1 MSEVLY
7 PLKFEPILKS
17 KIWGGQK
24 LKNLYGKNS
33 GEMPNIG
40 ESWEI
45 SCFNDDIS
53 VVSNG
58 FLKGNAID
66 ELIEIYMGDLVGDRI
81 FDEFGI
87 QFPLLIK
94 LIEAGDDLSIQV
106 HPDDEIAELRHNSFG
121 KTEMWYVIQ
130 ADKGSELISGFKKDS
145 GKKEYL
151 ESLNKGE
158 IKNLL
163 NYVEVFEGDIFF
175 IPAGRIHAIGKG
187 ILLAEIQQTSDLTY
201 RIYDWNRLDDNGN
214 ARELHT
220 EMAVD
225 VIDYSATKNSKTD
238 YKKIQNQTVNTIKC
252 RYFSTNILKFDKEI
266 EKDYILI
273 DSFVIYL
280 CTNGK
285 FSIVYNQNES
295 VTVEAGETVL
305 IPAVLKNLILI
316 PDTEA
321 QILEVYVTEI

>member
-24 LKNLYGKNS
+24 LKNLFGKKS
-33 GEMPNIG
+33 GKLSNIG

-45 SCFNDDIS
+45 SCFNGDIS

-58 FLKGNAID
+58 FLKGNALD
-66 ELIEIYMGDLVGDRI
+66 ELIEIYMGDLIGDRI

-94 LIEAGDDLSIQV
+94 LIEAEDDLSIQV
-106 HPDDEIAELRHNSFG
+106 HPDDEIAEQRHNSFG

-130 ADKGSELISGFKKDS
+130 ADNGSELISGFRKES
-145 GKKEYL
+145 GKEEYI
-151 ESLNKGE
+151 EAINKGE
-158 IKNLL
+158 IKDLL
-163 NYVEVFEGDIFF
+163 NSVEVFEGDLFF
-175 IPAGRIHAIGKG
+175 IPAGRVHAIGKG

-201 RIYDWNRLDDNGN
+201 RIYDWGRLDHQGN
-214 ARELHT
+214 PRELHT
-220 EMAVD
+220 EMALD
-225 VIDYSATKNSKTD
+225 VIDYSATKNCKTD
-238 YKKIQNQTVNTIKC
+238 YNKIQNHTVNTIKC
-252 RYFSTNILKFDKEI
+252 KYFSTNILKFDKEI

-273 DSFVIYL
+273 DSFIIYL
-280 CTNGK
+280 CTKGR

-295 VTVEAGETVL
+295 ITVDEGETVL
-305 IPAVLKNLILI
+305 IPAALKNLILI
-316 PDTEA
+316 PEKA
-321 QILEVYVTEI
+321 AEILEVYVPEI